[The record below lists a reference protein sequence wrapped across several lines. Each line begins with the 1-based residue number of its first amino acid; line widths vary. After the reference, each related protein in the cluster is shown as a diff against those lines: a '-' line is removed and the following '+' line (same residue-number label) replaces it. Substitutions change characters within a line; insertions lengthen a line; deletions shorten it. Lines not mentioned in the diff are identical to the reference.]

1 MWRCLLHDFHFHF
14 VDENILPAV
23 QPPRQD
29 FGAIAASCCI
39 YYMGTKLQ
47 LFAPWLFVRDYC
59 DWIGMVR
66 KLAQIAC
73 LAQETAKGMMG
84 NKDIIECKLLRREG
98 DTARRRGNWEER
110 SPPSSWCWHH
120 PDRLIH
126 PSLPVDDCCV
136 NTPSNAIFH
145 SLSYI
150 TAEFFFSL

>member
-1 MWRCLLHDFHFHF
+1 MS
-14 VDENILPAV
+14 PASF
-23 QPPRQD
+23 PFPFCWWEYFTSSAAATSRLWSPR
-29 FGAIAASCCI
+29 SLVYCI

-47 LFAPWLFVRDYC
+47 LFAPWLLVRDYC

-98 DTARRRGNWEER
+98 DTARRRGNWEQR

-136 NTPSNAIFH
+136 NTPSDAIFH
-145 SLSYI
+145 SFSYI